1 MEHMDLVMMSGQE
14 AKLNMRNPFDSKEV
28 SMKACS
34 ATSKQSACSS
44 CAFLF
49 VNAHRWIQL
58 DVEAG
63 VTYRRGADGRWYGP
77 REFAKK
83 SN

>member
-34 ATSKQSACSS
+34 ATSKKAISLLVMCN
-44 CAFLF
+44 F
-49 VNAHRWIQL
+49 VC
-58 DVEAG
+58 EY
-63 VTYRRGADGRWYGP
+63 T
-77 REFAKK
+77 
-83 SN
+83 